1 VRRLFPT
8 FVRGWPAVGL
18 LLLRLVVAVA
28 LLDRAGSTLWHSPPL
43 HLAVVSAV
51 LVISA
56 LLLLV
61 GLWTPIAASLITVT
75 ELWKIFAFPSD
86 RWIYILLG
94 ALAAALVMLGPG
106 AFSFDARLYGWKRI
120 ELPTRKG

>member
-1 VRRLFPT
+1 MRRLFPT

-18 LLLRLVVAVA
+18 LLLRLVVAMA
-28 LLDRAGSTLWHSPPL
+28 LLDRAGTMLLRNPPMGL
-43 HLAVVSAV
+43 G
-51 LVISA
+51 VISA
-56 LLLLV
+56 ILVIAAILLIV
-61 GLWTPIAASLITVT
+61 GLWTPVAASLIAAT

>member
-1 VRRLFPT
+1 MRRLFPT

-18 LLLRLVVAVA
+18 LLLRLVVAMA
-28 LLDRAGSTLWHSPPL
+28 LLDRAGSTLWDSPPL

-56 LLLLV
+56 LLLIV
-61 GLWTPIAASLITVT
+61 GLWTPIAASLVTVT

-106 AFSFDARLYGWKRI
+106 AFSFDTRLYGWKRI